1 MSGLT
6 FNNTTTPTVI
16 NVSAFDTSK
25 FLSSQSFTI
34 TGSDN
39 TDTITGSANAD
50 TINGG
55 SGVDAITA
63 GKGSDIIDGG
73 AGIDTI
79 NFQVETTAGDVITGG
94 AGNDIFQSTTDTA
107 ATAGVTKITDMDLG
121 TSTTTKDA
129 LKLSITMVEGLT
141 TVNDLVD
148 TGGASAADTDGTIVT
163 ITADASTVTDADLVV
178 LSQTYANDAAALAG
192 MKTAGKDTMVFSGA
206 LADNDAILV
215 AYSDGTNS
223 YIAAATMSAATTDSD
238 DLDSVETL
246 VELTGVSSLA
256 NLDSGDYTSIT

>member
-1 MSGLT
+1 ML
-6 FNNTTTPTVI
+6 
-16 NVSAFDTSK
+16 
-25 FLSSQSFTI
+25 L
-34 TGSDN
+34 
-39 TDTITGSANAD
+39 
-50 TINGG
+50 
-55 SGVDAITA
+55 
-63 GKGSDIIDGG
+63 
-73 AGIDTI
+73 
-79 NFQVETTAGDVITGG
+79 
-94 AGNDIFQSTTDTA
+94 
-107 ATAGVTKITDMDLG
+107 KISDMDLG
-121 TSTTTKDA
+121 TSTTTKDS

-141 TVNDLVD
+141 TVTDLVD

-223 YIAAATMSAATTDSD
+223 YIAAATMSAATTDPD